1 MIDVAPSHPSPSAS
15 ISRPTAPGSG
25 SAPAAT
31 ISLPT
36 LLNALTAAYA
46 AGDAPRGEQLLLK
59 ALDEQLPWDVVCA
72 AAARGVAEHHGEH
85 SRA

>member
-1 MIDVAPSHPSPSAS
+1 MIDVAPIHPRSSAS
-15 ISRPTAPGSG
+15 TLSPAAPGTG
-25 SAPAAT
+25 SALAVT
-31 ISLPT
+31 VSLPT

-72 AAARGVAEHHGEH
+72 AAARGVAEHHGEQ